1 LYRDVARTL
10 GQRSNVSMEDAIINE
25 FRIKVLSGDF
35 SHVKEHIPQL
45 KVTDDS
51 ARNIEYYLYEQ

>member
-1 LYRDVARTL
+1 
-10 GQRSNVSMEDAIINE
+10 MEDAIINE